1 MNFPE
6 NVIIQEVALRD
17 GLQNEK
23 RVVATAEKLR
33 LVERMIGCGIR
44 RIELSSFVNPRLV
57 PQMADAEELWRKVR
71 RHPDV
76 LFTALILNERGL
88 DRAISCGVPHV
99 GIYVSASETHSRKN
113 SNMDIAQALKEARLL
128 LRKARREGVRA
139 RAGVMNAFGCAY
151 EGAVPLART
160 LEITLGLLEEDPEEI
175 CLADSSGLANPLQ
188 IRKYIEQVR
197 ENTAGKALSLHLH
210 NTRGLGPANLYAA
223 LEEGVSIFDTSL
235 GGLGGCPFISGARG
249 NISTEDTVYMIAEL
263 GISTGIDLKGLIRA
277 SRDFEALMGQNFP
290 AVISHIES

>member
-23 RVVATAEKLR
+23 RVLATADKLR

-57 PQMADAEELWRKVR
+57 PQMADAEELWRKVE
-71 RHPDV
+71 RHQEV

-88 DRAISCGVPHV
+88 ERAISCAVPHV

-113 SNMDIAQALKEARLL
+113 SNMDIAEALKEARLL
-128 LRKARREGVRA
+128 LRKARSEGLRA

-151 EGAVPLART
+151 EGTVPLART
-160 LEITLGLLEEDPEEI
+160 LEIIMRLLEEDPEEI

-197 ENTAGKALSLHLH
+197 EKAAGKALSLHLH

-249 NISTEDTVYMIAEL
+249 NISTEDTVYMISEL
-263 GISTGIDLKGLIRA
+263 GISSGIDLRGLIKA
-277 SRDFEALMGQNFP
+277 SRDFEALLGQDFP
-290 AVISHIES
+290 AVISHIEA

>member
-1 MNFPE
+1 MLPE

-23 RVVATAEKLR
+23 RVVATADKLR

-113 SNMDIAQALKEARLL
+113 SNMNIAEALKEARLL
-128 LRKARREGVRA
+128 LRKARSEGVRT

-160 LEITLGLLEEDPEEI
+160 LEITQGLLEEDPEEI